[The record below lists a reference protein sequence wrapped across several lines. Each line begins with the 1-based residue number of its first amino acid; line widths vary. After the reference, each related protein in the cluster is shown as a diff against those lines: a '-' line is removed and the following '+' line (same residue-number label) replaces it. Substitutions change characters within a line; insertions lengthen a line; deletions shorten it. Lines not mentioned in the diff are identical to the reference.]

1 MDEVPFTFDVPSDRT
16 VDAKGAKTVAV
27 KTSGREKTHFPIVL
41 ACCAEGT
48 KLPPMTTFKRK
59 TFPKEKIPSGVN
71 VHVHEKGWRKIWFHK
86 VWSGRPGG
94 LVKKTAL
101 FVFDHFKAHVTQ
113 RAKTIAVDLL

>member
-1 MDEVPFTFDVPSDRT
+1 M
-16 VDAKGAKTVAV
+16 
-27 KTSGREKTHFPIVL
+27 
-41 ACCAEGT
+41 
-48 KLPPMTTFKRK
+48 
-59 TFPKEKIPSGVN
+59 
-71 VHVHEKGWRKIWFHK
+71 HEKGWMNEDSMKIWFDK